1 MTGWW
6 NTMVNK
12 WASRSASPDVG
23 DGYYFFIMLSPYTPV
38 RRFARPSVCVRWWS
52 PGDLLCSAPVSSLQ
66 PVARFPK
73 LYDLTYGPPNSRF
86 RVYKIM
92 WNGRDR
98 RNTSICGIPTT
109 ITLTNTAS
117 NDYAEQCC
125 WGWLF
130 CIYCRTDSLSD
141 GPTTSYASHRWSSLY
156 LQFTKNKIVE
166 RLMKYENNTQTKEL
180 QQTSSK
186 QLAIFTE
193 RVVNVWNSLP
203 NTTDFN
209 SLAVLLN
216 V

>member
-1 MTGWW
+1 MSVAVRVSRRGGWLLFLHYALAVY
-6 NTMVNK
+6 TRPTICPTVRLC
-12 WASRSASPDVG
+12 ALVVSRRPSLLRSCLQPSASCSIPETIWFDVRTTE
-23 DGYYFFIMLSPYTPV
+23 LSLS
-38 RRFARPSVCVRWWS
+38 R
-52 PGDLLCSAPVSSLQ
+52 LQ
-66 PVARFPK
+66 
-73 LYDLTYGPPNSRF
+73 
-86 RVYKIM
+86 M

-166 RLMKYENNTQTKEL
+166 RLMKYANNTQTKEL